1 MHERDGPAR
10 RYLTGAMKEASF
22 LFLSQ
27 EDVVAAG
34 GLEIRPTIET
44 VAEAL
49 RLHARGDTV
58 LPHKP
63 TIRWSLDLDSEERD
77 GRIMAMPAYVGGS
90 FRVAGLKWIPSVPS
104 NPARGLPRGI
114 GLIVLTSRE
123 TGLPLAVMDG
133 TVVSAM
139 RTAAVTGVACRLLAP
154 PDAGVVALLGAG
166 AQARTQLLALE
177 AELPLRQVRVFDSAP
192 GRAEAF
198 CAQEAVRSGRR
209 ALDLVPVAT
218 GDEACL
224 GASVIVPVT
233 IAPRPF
239 VPPDWLD
246 PGSLFVSISSLDPTV
261 DVIRGADVLVCDDWE
276 HETGHPARPFARA
289 VAEDA
294 VPPDG
299 EGVQEL
305 GRILTGEHRGRTSPD
320 ERVFVSPVGLA
331 VEDVAA
337 AYRVYERARELKIG
351 TTLDLWHSPL
361 WA

>member
-1 MHERDGPAR
+1 MA
-10 RYLTGAMKEASF
+10 EATF

-63 TIRWSLDLDSEERD
+63 TIRWSADLDSEERD

-90 FRVAGLKWIPSVPS
+90 FGVAGLKWIPSVPS

-114 GLIVLTSRE
+114 GMILLTSRE

-166 AQARTQLLALE
+166 AQARTQLMALE
-177 AELPLRQVRVFDSAP
+177 AELPLREVRTFDSAP

-198 CAQEAVRSGRR
+198 CLREAAPELRR
-209 ALDLVPVAT
+209 AFDLVPAGT
-218 GDEACL
+218 AEHACR
-224 GASVIVPVT
+224 GASVVVPVT
-233 IAPRPF
+233 IAPQPYIE
-239 VPPDWLD
+239 PGWLD
-246 PGSLFVSISSLDPTV
+246 PGSLFVSISSLDATV
-261 DVIRGADVLVCDDWE
+261 DVIRRADVLVCDDWE

-289 VAEDA
+289 VVEEA

-305 GRILTGEHRGRTSPD
+305 GRILVGEQPGRASPG

-331 VEDVAA
+331 IEDVAA
-337 AYRVYERARELKIG
+337 AHRVYERARDRGIG
-351 TTLDLWHSPL
+351 TTLELWRSPL

>member
-1 MHERDGPAR
+1 M
-10 RYLTGAMKEASF
+10 TGASF

-63 TIRWSLDLDSEERD
+63 TIRWSADLDSEERD

-90 FRVAGLKWIPSVPS
+90 FGVAGVKWIPSVPS

-114 GLIVLTSRE
+114 GMVVLTSRE

-154 PDAGVVALLGAG
+154 PGAGVVALLGAG
-166 AQARTQLLALE
+166 AQAHTQLLALE
-177 AELPLRQVRVFDSAP
+177 AELVLGEVRVFDSSP

-198 CAQEAVRSGRR
+198 CAREAAGAGRESF
-209 ALDLVPVAT
+209 DLAPVASAE
-218 GDEACL
+218 EACR

-233 IAPRPF
+233 IAPQPY
-239 VPPDWLD
+239 VPPNWLD

-261 DVIRGADVLVCDDWE
+261 DVIRGADLLVCDDWE
-276 HETGHPARPFARA
+276 HETGHPSRPFARA
-289 VAEDA
+289 IAEGA

-299 EGVQEL
+299 AGVREL
-305 GRILTGEHRGRTSPD
+305 GRILTGEQPGRASPN

-331 VEDVAA
+331 IEDVAA
-337 AYRVYERARELKIG
+337 AHRVYGRARDLGIG
-351 TTLDLWHSPL
+351 TTLELWRSPL
-361 WA
+361 WP